1 MNSLLTYIN
10 RRVKNQEKYLEVVSD
25 VATGN
30 LKDLSV
36 ELLDELSQLEPFGEG
51 NPEPVFE
58 LDKMR
63 VMATRTVGSDGQHLQ
78 ITLRDING
86 ATFKTVAFSAP
97 DEWMAIEEMTELSMK
112 VRLSKN
118 EWRGSVSVEGMIQ
131 DATPVE

>member
-1 MNSLLTYIN
+1 M
-10 RRVKNQEKYLEVVSD
+10 VSD

-36 ELLDELSQLEPFGEG
+36 ELLDELRQLEPFGEG

-78 ITLRDING
+78 ITLRDSNG

-97 DEWMAIEEMTELSMK
+97 DEWMAIEEMTELNMK

-131 DATPVE
+131 DVTPVE